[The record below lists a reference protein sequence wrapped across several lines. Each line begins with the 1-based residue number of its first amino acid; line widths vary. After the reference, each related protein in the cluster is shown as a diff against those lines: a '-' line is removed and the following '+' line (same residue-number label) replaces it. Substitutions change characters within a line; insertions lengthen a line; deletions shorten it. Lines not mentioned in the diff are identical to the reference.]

1 MISREHAKIKNIVE
15 ISDEDFLIWVEGII
29 ITLSKNKLVL
39 DDGTASIEVL
49 ANEPDMEGL
58 KEKDFVRVLGRVFPT
73 PEGFEIHADIIKKIN
88 FSDLELYK
96 EVIELWKTFS
106 QNH

>member
-15 ISDEDFLIWVEGII
+15 INDEDFLIWVEGII

-88 FSDLELYK
+88 FSNLELYK
-96 EVIELWKTFS
+96 EVIELWKNFS
-106 QNH
+106 ENY